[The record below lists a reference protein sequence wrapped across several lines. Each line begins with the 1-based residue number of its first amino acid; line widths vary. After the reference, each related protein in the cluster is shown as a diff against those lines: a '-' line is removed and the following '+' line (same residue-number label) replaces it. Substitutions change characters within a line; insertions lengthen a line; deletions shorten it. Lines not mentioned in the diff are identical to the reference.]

1 MADDSR
7 EVDGFVFATAAD
19 AQIAREEIKKIKYI
33 SDKLN
38 YEEPE
43 SILEIYNKMI
53 TNRIFV
59 TPIGQNF
66 LRGMQMYLYGNAQID
81 DSKIM
86 NIPLYIIFGQ
96 RAGELSK
103 LDKIYVQP
111 KEKKNYHKQ
120 YITSV
125 WVCITLVI
133 AVLLMFTVSLNAKNP
148 NIVNYKTALENQYSE
163 WEQELTER
171 ETAVREK
178 EAELQM
184 TPEN

>member
-1 MADDSR
+1 MADDHR
-7 EVDGFVFATAAD
+7 EVEGYVFATAAD

-38 YEEPE
+38 YEEPA

-59 TPIGQNF
+59 TPIGQNY
-66 LRGMQMYLYGNAQID
+66 LRGMQRFLYDNEQID

-120 YITSV
+120 YIASV
-125 WVCITLVI
+125 WVCIVLAI
-133 AVLLMFTVSLNAKNP
+133 AVVLMFTVALNAKNP
-148 NIVNYKTALENQYSE
+148 NILNYKTALENQYSE
-163 WEQELTER
+163 WDQDLTER
-171 ETAVREK
+171 EAAVREK
-178 EAELQM
+178 EAELQI
-184 TPEN
+184 TPGN